1 MSKRNYNVFFNAH
14 TVSGIVISV
23 ALYIIFFA
31 GAFALFKNEIT
42 TWQEGEY
49 VEISDRKD
57 IDYDRIL
64 SKLDTTYTLLG
75 RDLKLYL
82 HKEPNKVYVYLLAS
96 KDSLASE
103 AAKTSQYFSVNINN
117 LAQKTYAENYSLGEF
132 LYRLHFFHQIPT
144 IGMYLAG
151 FIALFFLFAIV
162 TGVIV
167 HWKKMVSNF
176 YDFNPK
182 KSLKRVWSDAH
193 TTLGIIGLPFQFV
206 YAITGAYFALTLLVL
221 LPANIVYKGDQ
232 VKLMEELRPERTAV
246 DWISTST
253 QDIPSYNN
261 FVQKSDSLIPNFHP
275 HMGYIKNYGGVNMQY
290 ILTGNISD
298 KQSFTGSTRFVY
310 DHVSKDLIIKKHP
323 DTFSY
328 IEDVQA
334 VVTKL
339 HFAEYGG
346 NYVKTIYF
354 ILAFITCFV
363 IISGI
368 LIWVESRN
376 KKTMTIDQRLYTAK
390 IGHLFISICLSMFPV
405 TALAF
410 LFVKCTQ
417 GYFNDG
423 QTAIYLFYF
432 ITWFLMSLYFRY
444 KRDNYKTNKSTLL
457 LGAILGFLIPIINGI
472 LSNNWIWN
480 TFKDKQ
486 FDILLV
492 DLLWIMI
499 ATTALIT
506 YFKIRPKVK
515 EQSSFSKH
523 PINYK
528 SINQQRKVEHLQ
540 NKKRQQIDTTNLKNQ
555 LPMTLKITLLWF
567 FSAFGW
573 IVHHVY
579 GLFNI
584 YYNENLMMDGAT
596 GDAPLEHHLYRIAF
610 EGLCLLFA
618 VLTIEVST
626 KVFKEVSFFVA
637 ILAGL
642 YNLYH
647 LVSSLIYDLSNIS
660 ELFILILMCIAS
672 SFLVKNLAVWRKEV
686 RAFN

>member
-1 MSKRNYNVFFNAH
+1 MTKRNYNVFFNAH

-49 VEISDRKD
+49 VQSSDRKN

-64 SKLDTTYTLLG
+64 SKLDSTYTLVG

-82 HKEPNKVYVYLLAS
+82 HKEPNKIYVYLLAS
-96 KDSLASE
+96 KDTLASE
-103 AAKTSQYFSVNINN
+103 AAKTSQYFSVNIKN
-117 LAQKTYAENYSLGEF
+117 LTQKTYAENYSLGEF

-144 IGMYLAG
+144 IGMYLSG

-193 TTLGIIGLPFQFV
+193 TALGIIGLPFQFV
-206 YAITGAYFALTLLVL
+206 FAITGAYFALTLLVL

-232 VKLMEELRPERTAV
+232 VKLMEELRPERTTV
-246 DWISTST
+246 DWIAASTE
-253 QDIPSYNN
+253 DIPSYNN
-261 FVQKSDSLIPNFHP
+261 FLQKSDSLIHDFHP
-275 HMGYIKNYGGVNMQY
+275 HMGYIKSYGGVNMQY
-290 ILTGNISD
+290 ILTGNVSD
-298 KQSFTGSTRFVY
+298 KQSFMGSTRFVY
-310 DHVSKDLIIKKHP
+310 DHVSKDLTIEKHP

-328 IEDVQA
+328 IEDEQA

-346 NYVKTIYF
+346 NAIKIIYF

-423 QTAIYLFYF
+423 QSAIYRFYF
-432 ITWFLMSLYFRY
+432 ITWLLMSLYFRF
-444 KRDNYKTNKSTLL
+444 KRDNYNTNKSTLL
-457 LGAILGFLIPIINGI
+457 LGAIIGFLIPIANGVV
-472 LSNNWIWN
+472 SNNWIWN

-492 DLLWIMI
+492 DLLWLVI

-515 EQSSFSKH
+515 EQSSFSKN
-523 PINYK
+523 PIHYAT
-528 SINQQRKVEHLQ
+528 INQQRKEELVQ
-540 NKKRQQIDTTNLKNQ
+540 NKKLQQTNTTNLKNQ
-555 LPMTLKITLLWF
+555 LPMKLKITLLWF

-573 IVHHVY
+573 IVHHIY

-584 YYNENLMMDGAT
+584 YYNENLIMDGAT

-618 VLTIEVST
+618 LLTIEISG
-626 KVFKEVSFFVA
+626 KVFKEISFFLA
-637 ILAGL
+637 IIAGL

-647 LVSSLIYDLSNIS
+647 LASSLIYDLTNIS
-660 ELFILILMCIAS
+660 ELFILVLMCIAS
-672 SFLVKNLAVWRKEV
+672 TFLVKNLAIWRKEI